1 MRKINYPLIVS
12 DFDGT
17 LVRKDGTINERDKQ
31 AIAEYVA
38 AGGKFAIS
46 TGRLPA
52 GILSRARELGLKGFV
67 CCCQGAIIIDIE
79 SEQVILSGTL
89 SSEITV
95 EICKKMEAMDL
106 HIHVYD
112 LWDFYCNKDDFGL
125 KLYEK
130 LVKTKAKLVL
140 DKPISQFVQEHSL
153 QAYKVLAMVE
163 AENNEKV
170 LTELAAENFFG
181 CDVTKSD
188 SFLVEVINKKYSK
201 GTAVEFLANH
211 FGFHIEKTVAVG
223 DQRNDLPMIQ
233 KAGVGIAVRNAD
245 ESLKQEANFICQ
257 YSNEEGAIADIIE
270 RFGFCK
276 EN

>member
-31 AIAEYVA
+31 AIVEYVA

-52 GILSRARELGLKGFV
+52 GILSRTHELGLKGFV

-79 SEQVILSGTL
+79 SEKVILSGAL

-106 HIHVYD
+106 HIHVYN

-130 LVKTKAKLVL
+130 LVKTKAKLIL

-170 LTELAAENFFG
+170 LTELAAENFEG

-201 GTAVEFLANH
+201 GTAVEFLANY
-211 FGFHIEKTVAVG
+211 FGFPIEKTVAVG

-233 KAGVGIAVRNAD
+233 KAGLGIAVRNAD
-245 ESLKQEANFICQ
+245 ESLKKEANFICQ

>member
-52 GILSRARELGLKGFV
+52 GILSRARELGLNGFV

-153 QAYKVLAMVE
+153 HAYKVLAMVE

-170 LTELAAENFFG
+170 LTELTAENFVG

-211 FGFHIEKTVAVG
+211 FGVPIEKTVAVG